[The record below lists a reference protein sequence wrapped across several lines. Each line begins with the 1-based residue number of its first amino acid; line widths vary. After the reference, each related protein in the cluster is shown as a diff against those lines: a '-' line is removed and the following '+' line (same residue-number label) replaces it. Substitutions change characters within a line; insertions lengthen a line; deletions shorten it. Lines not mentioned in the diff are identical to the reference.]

1 MDKSGFA
8 YLIVFAAILAAGAL
22 FGGIFGW
29 FLFVVG
35 VFLCAF
41 TVFFFRD
48 PKRTVPDDPMAIV
61 SPADGVI
68 IAIDDMRCLH
78 IDGGSRI
85 VIFMSPANVH
95 VNRVPFA
102 GEIEYLEHFP
112 GKFLKAYL
120 PETSIENER
129 VDMLI
134 KTAYGKICVKQ
145 IAGIIARRIV
155 NRAKLRSVVQ
165 KGEKFGV
172 IHFGSRVEVF
182 LPPNSEILVRE
193 QQKTSAGETILARW
207 L

>member
-8 YLIVFAAILAAGAL
+8 YLLVFAAIMVVGAF
-22 FGGIFGW
+22 FGGILGGAI
-29 FLFVVG
+29 FVIG
-35 VFLCAF
+35 LFLCVF

-48 PKRTVPDDPMAIV
+48 PKRIPPDDPMAII
-61 SPADGVI
+61 SPADGVV
-68 IAIDDMRCLH
+68 IAIDEARCLH
-78 IDGGSRI
+78 IDGGKRI

-95 VNRVPFA
+95 VNRVPFS
-102 GEIEYLEHFP
+102 GEVEYLEHFP

-129 VDMLI
+129 VDMLL
-134 KTAYGKICVKQ
+134 KTVHGKICIKQ

-155 NRAKLRSVVQ
+155 NRAKLRSFIQ
-165 KGEKFGV
+165 TGERFGV

-182 LPPNSEILVRE
+182 LPQNTEILVCE
-193 QQKTSAGETILARW
+193 QQKTFAGETILAHW